1 MAINSKLAQL
11 KKVYDELD
19 KKQIKVGFFAR
30 SKYPDGTSV
39 AYVAAIQELG
49 YPAGNIPPRPFMR
62 PAMRDNQVKYADL
75 MLRAAKAA
83 VKGTITVSDGLTQIG
98 GMAAGDIKLAIQS
111 VTDPALKNSTVKA
124 RANRH
129 SKGKATNKPLVD
141 SGLMLQSVNFSVED
155 K

>member
-1 MAINSKLAQL
+1 MAISPKLAQL
-11 KKVYDELD
+11 KKVYDELG
-19 KKQIKVGFFAR
+19 KKQIKAGFFEH
-30 SKYPDGTSV
+30 SKYPDGTPV

-62 PAMRDNQVKYADL
+62 PAMRDNQAKYADL

-83 VKGTITVSDGLTQIG
+83 VKGTITVSDSLTQIG
-98 GMAAGDIKLAIQS
+98 DMTAGDIKLAIQS
-111 VTDPALKNSTVKA
+111 VTTPALKDSTVRA
-124 RANRH
+124 RASRH

-141 SGLMLQSVNFSVED
+141 SGLMLQSVSFSVGD

>member
-1 MAINSKLAQL
+1 MAIKLAHL
-11 KKVYDELD
+11 KQIYDELG
-19 KKQIKVGFFAR
+19 KKQIKVGFFEH
-30 SKYPDGTSV
+30 SQYPDGTPM

-62 PAMRDNQVKYADL
+62 PAIRDNQAKYADL
-75 MLRAAKAA
+75 MFRAAKAA
-83 VKGTITVSDGLTQIG
+83 INGNITVSEGLTQIG
-98 GMAAGDIKLAIQS
+98 DVAAGDIKIAIQS
-111 VTDPALKNSTVKA
+111 VTTPPLKDSTVKA

-141 SGLMLQSVNFSVED
+141 SGLMLQSVNSSVED